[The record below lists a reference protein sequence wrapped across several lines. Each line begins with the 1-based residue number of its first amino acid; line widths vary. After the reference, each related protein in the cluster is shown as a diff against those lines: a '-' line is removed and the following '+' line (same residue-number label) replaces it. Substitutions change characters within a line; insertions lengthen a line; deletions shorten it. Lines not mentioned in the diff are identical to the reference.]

1 MYTFAQCFL
10 LGGYMK
16 QNLQWIKKYLLLSLS
31 VCLLF
36 LAGCSTNQDNNA
48 SNANNTR
55 VITDTAGHQVTV
67 KKDVNR
73 LAVVPIPWASIVYAI
88 DGSGSKIVG
97 MHPSAKASYE
107 ASLLKSLAPE
117 LGQANTQFVSKD
129 FAINLEESGK
139 LNLDAMIVW
148 DYQEKELEQLKSVG
162 IPAIALK
169 YGTLEDLQNGMLVVG
184 QLLNK
189 EEQAQK
195 LVDYHKESLKYF
207 NSKQEA
213 LKNVKKPKVLY
224 LYDQSLKVA
233 TNGTVNNLMI
243 EMAGGEN
250 AAKDV
255 PGKWVNVTMEQILE
269 WNPDIIILSN
279 FSNITP
285 EDIKTN
291 KFEGHN
297 WSNVS
302 AIKSNQ
308 VFKAPMGI
316 YRWDAP
322 SAETPLMMKWMAQKI
337 QPTIVNDYEI
347 KTEIKDFYH
356 NFLKYDLNDDELG
369 NILQLKLNVN

>member
-1 MYTFAQCFL
+1 M
-10 LGGYMK
+10 
-16 QNLQWIKKYLLLSLS
+16 
-31 VCLLF
+31 
-36 LAGCSTNQDNNA
+36 
-48 SNANNTR
+48 
-55 VITDTAGHQVTV
+55 
-67 KKDVNR
+67 
-73 LAVVPIPWASIVYAI
+73 
-88 DGSGSKIVG
+88 
-97 MHPSAKASYE
+97 
-107 ASLLKSLAPE
+107 
-117 LGQANTQFVSKD
+117 
-129 FAINLEESGK
+129 
-139 LNLDAMIVW
+139 
-148 DYQEKELEQLKSVG
+148 
-162 IPAIALK
+162 
-169 YGTLEDLQNGMLVVG
+169 
-184 QLLNK
+184 
-189 EEQAQK
+189 
-195 LVDYHKESLKYF
+195 
-207 NSKQEA
+207 
-213 LKNVKKPKVLY
+213 LY

-233 TNGTVNNLMI
+233 ANGTVNNLMI

-337 QPTIVNDYEI
+337 QPTIFNDYEI